1 MLDHNKI
8 MSMEINKIW
17 IDYKKT
23 HKKSGK
29 EETLDY
35 FWDSN
40 NKDKE
45 KEIEIYKN
53 NNKKIKRNKM
63 KLIIKRKK

>member
-1 MLDHNKI
+1 

-23 HKKSGK
+23 LKKSGK

>member
-1 MLDHNKI
+1 MLNALFAELQLISLRIKLMLDHYKI

-23 HKKSGK
+23 LKKSGK

-35 FWDSN
+35 F
-40 NKDKE
+40 
-45 KEIEIYKN
+45 
-53 NNKKIKRNKM
+53 
-63 KLIIKRKK
+63 